1 MRIARHI
8 ANLLYDYE
16 CVVIP
21 GFGGF
26 ITKTHDAEIHPIKHQ
41 FKPPYKEV
49 VFNPHLRTNDGLLLN
64 HIAQHENLTYK
75 EAKRRLDRFILKCLK
90 ELNKGR
96 KITFRRIGDLY
107 ADSNQQIVFEP
118 DSNQNYLASS
128 FGLTSFVSPAI
139 KRESFQEKL
148 EKTFQ
153 EQRQARPKAPTTKSS
168 WSKPLKKK
176 QPETRSGPQQPAGA
190 SGRPMVASR
199 RRKPFKKQLAFVS
212 ILLLMLGLAWAV
224 MNQQLVS
231 EYYKAYSGFVPFF
244 YASPNEYL
252 AKNMESLPVDRL
264 VRSEQAE
271 TGKRQDGLGLP
282 STSNDLFTRPEADEI
297 AKEAEMDV
305 PGAVPSP
312 QTETRSEMLAD
323 NDFAS
328 ESSKLE
334 ETAETAP
341 EPAVQPQSPAAVEDA
356 PRQAT
361 AYVPGFHIIAG
372 AFREHEN
379 ANRLVNQL
387 RIKGYNAGLAGSTGS
402 GLLRVS
408 YEAHN
413 TRSLAEARLAHIK
426 IEENPNAWILNLN

>member
-8 ANLLYDYE
+8 AHLLYDYE

-26 ITKTHDAEIHPIKHQ
+26 IAKTHDAEIHPIKHQ

-90 ELNKGR
+90 ELDKGR
-96 KITFRRIGDLY
+96 KITFRKIGDLY
-107 ADSNQQIVFEP
+107 SDSNQQIVFEP
-118 DSNQNYLASS
+118 DLNQNYQASS
-128 FGLTSFVSPAI
+128 FGLASFVSPAI
-139 KRESFQEKL
+139 KRESFQEKI
-148 EKTFQ
+148 EKSFQ
-153 EQRQARPKAPTTKSS
+153 EQRASRPKTPPTKSS
-168 WSKPLKKK
+168 WTKPARRK
-176 QPETRSGPQQPAGA
+176 QAETQSRSQKPTDA
-190 SGRPMVASR
+190 SGRRMVASR
-199 RRKPFKKQLAFVS
+199 RRKPYKKQLVFVS
-212 ILLLMLGLAWAV
+212 ILLLMLGLGWAV

-252 AKNMESLPVDRL
+252 AKNMETLPVDRL
-264 VRSEQAE
+264 LRNERPQTEKS
-271 TGKRQDGLGLP
+271 QDGIGLP
-282 STSNDLFTRPEADEI
+282 STSNDLFARPEADEI
-297 AKEAEMDV
+297 AEVTGTDMFEADPATPIEN
-305 PGAVPSP
+305 S
-312 QTETRSEMLAD
+312 SEVLAD
-323 NDFAS
+323 NDFATEPPS
-328 ESSKLE
+328 LD
-334 ETAETAP
+334 ETAQEH
-341 EPAVQPQSPAAVEDA
+341 AVQPQSPVATEDVS
-356 PRQAT
+356 RSAT
-361 AYVPGFHIIAG
+361 AIVPGFHIIAG
-372 AFREHEN
+372 AFREPEN

-387 RIKGYNAGLAGSTGS
+387 RIKGYNAGFAGSTGS

-413 TRSLAEARLAHIK
+413 TRSLAEARLTHIK